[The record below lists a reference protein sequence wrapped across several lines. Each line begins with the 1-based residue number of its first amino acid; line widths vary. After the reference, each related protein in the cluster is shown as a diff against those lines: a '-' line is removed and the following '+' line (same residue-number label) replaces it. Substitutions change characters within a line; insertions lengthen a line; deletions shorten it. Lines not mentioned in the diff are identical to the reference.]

1 MLTTMASLPAHH
13 PSRAPLRDQ
22 AIEAWLP
29 LARHLAHRYSGRG
42 EPTDDLI
49 QTATV
54 GLIKAVDKFDPDR
67 GVDFAGYAIP
77 TIIGEI
83 KRHFRDRTWSVRVPR
98 RLQELRLAI
107 TEANSTLTHTLG
119 RSPTV
124 ADIAAHLGVTE
135 EEVLEGLEGAR
146 AYNATTLSTPISARR
161 QHRTRRHPRRRG
173 PRIRTRRAPRRPR
186 PRPGHPRRT
195 RTEDPHP
202 ALLRQPDP
210 VADRRP
216 DRHLP
221 DARLPPAHPGPHQA
235 ARPTAATRRSRAGD
249 PERARRFSG
258 PAPSRVRATTG
269 WTADT
274 VGRKTHHRRLQE
286 ICMAQRVDDG
296 LIITLKRVAAVLKQ
310 AEVPFALGG
319 SFAVYAHGGH
329 SSDHD
334 VDFLIRE
341 AGRRTAAGGARRGGL
356 HRRAAARGLA
366 GQGVRRGPAGGPDL
380 PAGRDARSPTRRS
393 PTRWCGRST
402 RSTCRCCRRPS

>member
-1 MLTTMASLPAHH
+1 MITTTAATSRTAPELDDTLTSAPAADTASELLAAMAAMPAGH
-13 PSRAPLRDQ
+13 PSRAALRDR

-83 KRHFRDRTWSVRVPR
+83 KRHFRDRTWSIRVPR

-124 ADIAAHLGVTE
+124 ADIATHLGVTE

-146 AYNATTLSTPISARR
+146 AYNATSLSTPISADGTTELGDTLGGERPR
-161 QHRTRRHPRRRG
+161 LRTRRD
-173 PRIRTRRAPRRPR
+173 PRRPR
-186 PRPGHPRRT
+186 PRPGHPRRA
-195 RTEDPHP
+195 RAEDPHP

-210 VADRRP
+210 VPDRRP

-221 DARLPPAHPGPHQA
+221 DARLPPAHQGPHQA
-235 ARPTAATRRSRAGD
+235 AEHDRGRRILIRTADNGPSDPDPGSGGSWHHLVDQRRCRAIHCQTRV
-249 PERARRFSG
+249 
-258 PAPSRVRATTG
+258 PSMLGSLRAT
-269 WTADT
+269 
-274 VGRKTHHRRLQE
+274 
-286 ICMAQRVDDG
+286 
-296 LIITLKRVAAVLKQ
+296 
-310 AEVPFALGG
+310 
-319 SFAVYAHGGH
+319 
-329 SSDHD
+329 
-334 VDFLIRE
+334 
-341 AGRRTAAGGARRGGL
+341 
-356 HRRAAARGLA
+356 
-366 GQGVRRGPAGGPDL
+366 
-380 PAGRDARSPTRRS
+380 
-393 PTRWCGRST
+393 
-402 RSTCRCCRRPS
+402 